1 MDGAGVVLLGTG
13 TSLEPQSKS
22 PVALTKVKSIAL
34 PRNAFMSLFASPNR
48 KYRYRQRRNSTNGK
62 NRTAHLVSNH
72 IRGQISYSRR
82 RNSSKG
88 KRSTVM
94 FRRRTIISFNF
105 QDGSISSYSKTPLHS
120 GSQTPLYKETGNKTP
135 MCDST
140 LLIIRRVRLIYLF
153 SLRWFS
159 YSVTLR
165 LDDAVT
171 RWFEDS
177 ECIVRMGSGG

>member
-1 MDGAGVVLLGTG
+1 MAICACGRASRTFDRNNILQISNIFFFQVSEVADSEWAEAEAVDGAGVVLLGTG

-94 FRRRTIISFNF
+94 F
-105 QDGSISSYSKTPLHS
+105 
-120 GSQTPLYKETGNKTP
+120 
-135 MCDST
+135 
-140 LLIIRRVRLIYLF
+140 
-153 SLRWFS
+153 
-159 YSVTLR
+159 
-165 LDDAVT
+165 
-171 RWFEDS
+171 
-177 ECIVRMGSGG
+177 